1 MTTYTIPRKDYQS
14 LHIIEGSLLNYTLK
28 NDEFHII
35 VNCVDYPDFPQEIP
49 MPNYSDWVKIKFKQF
64 SYLKFIYGYATEN
77 QDINI
82 DNTLELGELKQDDE
96 IWDYGGT
103 LELIGGRYDLPTGF
117 IIDIV
122 CREIELEFLDQESFR
137 AVAFMLRKQTFE
149 GKII

>member
-1 MTTYTIPRKDYQS
+1 MTTYTIPRKDYQF
-14 LHIIEGSLLNYTLK
+14 LYIYEGTLLNYTLK

-35 VNCVDYPDFPQEIP
+35 VNCVDYPDLPQEIP

-64 SYLKFIYGYATEN
+64 SYLKFRYEYATKN
-77 QDINI
+77 QDKKITNV
-82 DNTLELGELKQDDE
+82 LELGELKQDDE

-137 AVAFMLRKQTFE
+137 AVTFMLRKQTFE